1 MSSSGKRAWIAAAL
15 GTALAFAAAAPAVAD
30 VTAAEAIAA
39 LNAQREANGIPGGIV
54 ENPSWSAGCDRHV
67 TYMQRNDV
75 LEHSEDSSLP
85 GASPEGEEAGMS
97 SVLSQGDS
105 WADGNPWET
114 APIHLHQLLGPRLS
128 VSGVA
133 DRDGWVCM
141 YTWPGYQRPAP
152 ADFVTYTYPGPGTT
166 GHRFEETAAERPFTP
181 GSRVGIPEGTKTGPY
196 LYAMFDGPFRY
207 ARTTAGSA
215 TLTGPGGPV
224 DVAVV
229 GNHTSGIG
237 GYIPAGLEV
246 IPLRRLR
253 ARTTYTAA
261 IEATLEGDWEPEG
274 PRTITHRLW
283 TLCATVPRT
292 GAPWTTA
299 S

>member
-1 MSSSGKRAWIAAAL
+1 MYGFSRDAMGRSSGRDLPILPDPAGWTDGRWPAPPHGPTVAPILGAEQAGAMSSSGKKAWIAAAL

-39 LNAQREANGIPGGIV
+39 LNAQREANGIPGGIL

-114 APIHLHQLLGPRLS
+114 APIHLHQLLCPRLS

-133 DRDGWVCM
+133 DRDG
-141 YTWPGYQRPAP
+141 
-152 ADFVTYTYPGPGTT
+152 
-166 GHRFEETAAERPFTP
+166 
-181 GSRVGIPEGTKTGPY
+181 
-196 LYAMFDGPFRY
+196 
-207 ARTTAGSA
+207 
-215 TLTGPGGPV
+215 
-224 DVAVV
+224 
-229 GNHTSGIG
+229 
-237 GYIPAGLEV
+237 
-246 IPLRRLR
+246 
-253 ARTTYTAA
+253 
-261 IEATLEGDWEPEG
+261 
-274 PRTITHRLW
+274 
-283 TLCATVPRT
+283 
-292 GAPWTTA
+292 
-299 S
+299 